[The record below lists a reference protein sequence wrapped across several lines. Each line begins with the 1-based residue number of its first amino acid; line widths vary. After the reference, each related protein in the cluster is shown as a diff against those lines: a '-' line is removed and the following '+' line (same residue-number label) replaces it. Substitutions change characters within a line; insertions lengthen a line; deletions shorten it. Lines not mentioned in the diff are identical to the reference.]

1 MRPELGHVA
10 TLCTTAHPLHTEIAE
25 RFGASMPEAAVR
37 QCGRQC
43 VRDSVPPCLKQR
55 RDRTLGAPSVNP
67 VHGRRRARMRTLPS
81 PRPPRGLPGR
91 AARGRRGPRR
101 GRRRAGGVGALPALF
116 ELPRAAFQAIAA
128 AAGAC
133 GSSRRRRCQWRVLVY
148 VCTKPVSNTLHFLV
162 ISHNNIINIYAI
174 PSYQGIFVPRK
185 PLLQPLI

>member
-1 MRPELGHVA
+1 
-10 TLCTTAHPLHTEIAE
+10 
-25 RFGASMPEAAVR
+25 MPEATTR
-37 QCGRQC
+37 S
-43 VRDSVPPCLKQR
+43 DP
-55 RDRTLGAPSVNP
+55 
-67 VHGRRRARMRTLPS
+67 RRALGEPRA
-81 PRPPRGLPGR
+81 RPPARADADAAEPAAAARPLPGR

-148 VCTKPVSNTLHFLV
+148 VCNTLHFLV

-185 PLLQPLI
+185 PLLQRLI

>member
-25 RFGASMPEAAVR
+25 RFGASMPEATVR

-81 PRPPRGLPGR
+81 PRPPRGLSLGAPLADLEALV
-91 AARGRRGPRR
+91 AAVVA
-101 GRRRAGGVGALPALF
+101 AGGGGALPALF
-116 ELPRAAFQAIAA
+116 ELPRAACQAIAA
-128 AAGAC
+128 AAGA
-133 GSSRRRRCQWRVLVY
+133 GALWVVSLKYHFRSASSIDYGR
-148 VCTKPVSNTLHFLV
+148 K
-162 ISHNNIINIYAI
+162 
-174 PSYQGIFVPRK
+174 QGQKDYDERLYYCEDKKQKIRSTG
-185 PLLQPLI
+185 IMG